1 MFKIQ
6 YELKPD
12 VWVDSSDF
20 TARYEYGYEAEQI
33 AEAVSRGRNFR
44 YRSTFCDTE
53 PETTLKNA
61 ARAVDDTAKPAQK
74 PARPI
79 VFLRPQFIPNLPP
92 GPYTVVYKDKDEIG
106 EIRFRED
113 KWQYYFIPVNYLM
126 YDQKSLEAITAEVR
140 KLNETLIEK
149 ECS

>member
-12 VWVDSSDF
+12 AWVDSADF
-20 TARYEYGYEAEQI
+20 TTLYEDESEAELI
-33 AEAVSRGRNFR
+33 AEGLSKVRRFG
-44 YRSTFCDTE
+44 YRSTFCDTD
-53 PETTLKNA
+53 PETLLKNA
-61 ARAVDDTAKPAQK
+61 ARAADDAAKLVQEPV
-74 PARPI
+74 RPI

-92 GPYTVVYKDKDEIG
+92 GPYTVIYKDKDEIG

-113 KWQYYFIPVNYLM
+113 KWQYYFNPANYLM
-126 YDQKSLEAITAEVR
+126 YDQESLEAITAEVR
-140 KLNETLIEK
+140 KLNETLVEK